1 MIHPFYEAT
10 ATAPELADWWD
21 RSFTPTIFAAGRVPT
36 RTKALLA
43 LRLAALNGVE
53 YPGLVDDAAAAG
65 VMPEEVAAIGGP
77 LAALPLSAA
86 ELAVLELAAEMHLTN
101 MAGYMDERLYARL
114 AEHYDDG
121 ATFELGM
128 TMAILCGFAKF
139 LKVYGLTGSDAGG
152 AHSIPA

>member
-1 MIHPFYEAT
+1 MTHAFYNAT

-43 LRLAALNGVE
+43 LRLAALNGIE
-53 YPGLVDDAAAAG
+53 YPGLVDAAAAG
-65 VMPEEVAAIGGP
+65 VTPMEAAAIGGP
-77 LAALPLSAA
+77 LVDLALSSA
-86 ELAVLELAAEMHLTN
+86 EQAVLELAAEMDLTN

-139 LKVYGLTGSDAGG
+139 LKVYGLTGVAAGG
-152 AHSIPA
+152 AGAVPA